1 MTFRSFVFQPTYTDM
16 SHPHHKVVILSGAL
30 RRSIGNRGFMARS
43 RRTPGVLLRPVLYV
57 PFPSPDGLASLFA
70 RAKARIVSILLCR
83 WPGRTCSRAWLLKML
98 VQHRSEKGL
107 RG

>member
-1 MTFRSFVFQPTYTDM
+1 MTFSIFRVSTYLYRYV
-16 SHPHHKVVILSGAL
+16 SPHHKVVILSGAL
-30 RRSIGNRGFMARS
+30 RRSIGNRDFMARS